1 MKFANQENLSNYV
14 KNIGIKGS
22 PSAAVYN
29 DKLYVIYD
37 GSGNDGLYF
46 VTYDG
51 KDWVG
56 PTHLSDVVKNVGLA
70 EGTSP
75 AAMVA
80 HGLLYIF
87 YNGVGDDGTYYI
99 TYDGKEVKGPE
110 SIKGRITDMGF
121 KEKSSPAAAS
131 YGNSYVF
138 WNGKGDDGVYYT
150 LLDRNT
156 WTGQTSIKSNI
167 TDMGIAGGT
176 SPWALEYMADLYLF
190 YNGSGNDGTFYTVLT
205 RKGWQPQVG
214 IKGQIGDMGFRAN
227 TSPTA
232 CLSGGSYSLLVF
244 WAGSGQNGI
253 YVTSYDGIGAKTWT
267 TQERVKCPNGDPGIL
282 DGTSPC
288 AVLYNQTPYLFW
300 RGSGDDGI
308 YMTKL
313 EA

>member
-29 DKLYVIYD
+29 NKLYIIYD
-37 GSGNDGLYF
+37 GAGNDGLYF
-46 VTYDG
+46 ITYDG

-56 PTHLSDVVKNVGLA
+56 PTHLADVVSNVGLA
-70 EGTSP
+70 EGASP
-75 AAMVA
+75 AAVVA

-87 YNGVGDDGTYYI
+87 YNGAGNDGTYYI
-99 TYDGKEVKGPE
+99 TYDGEKVSAPE
-110 SIKGRITDMGF
+110 SIKSKIIDMKF
-121 KEKSSPAAAS
+121 KEKSSPAAAA
-131 YGNSYVF
+131 YRNMYVF
-138 WNGKGDDGVYYT
+138 WCVDDENSIYYSVF
-150 LLDRNT
+150 DRNT
-156 WTGQTSIKSNI
+156 WTGQTRIKSYIGNL
-167 TDMGIAGGT
+167 GVAGGS
-176 SPWALEYMADLYLF
+176 SPWAVEYMADLYLF
-190 YNGSGNDGTFYTVLT
+190 YNGFGNDGTFYTVLT
-205 RKGWQPQVG
+205 GKGWQPQVG
-214 IKGQIGDMGFRAN
+214 IKGQIGEMGFRSN

-232 CLSGGSYSLLVF
+232 CLSGGSYALLVF

-253 YVTSYDGIGAKTWT
+253 YVTSYDGVGTKTWT
-267 TQERVKCPNGDPGIL
+267 KQERVKCPNGDPGIL

-288 AVLYNQTPYLFW
+288 AILYNQTPYLFW